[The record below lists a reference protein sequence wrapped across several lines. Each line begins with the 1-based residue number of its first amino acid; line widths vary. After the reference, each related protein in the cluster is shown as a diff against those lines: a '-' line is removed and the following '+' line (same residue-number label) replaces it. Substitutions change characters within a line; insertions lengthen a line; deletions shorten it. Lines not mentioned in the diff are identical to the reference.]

1 MKKKTLLREA
11 FREIR
16 HSSSRFLSILAI
28 VAIGCGFFSGVK
40 AGCPDMKLT
49 AQTYFDEQNLA
60 DIHLLSTWGFDED
73 DLAAVSGTEDV
84 AVAEGSYSADLLAN
98 SASGEE
104 QVIKVIGY
112 SPDSTL
118 NLPLL
123 HEGRLP
129 EASGECVIG
138 SSSMDENGQWQIGD
152 TITVRTDGEDDLSD
166 TLSADT
172 FTVVGVVQLPQYFSF
187 SYGTTTIS
195 DGTLDGFILIP
206 EGDFTLDVYTDIYL
220 ILGSTEGLDPF
231 ESEYESIVSDAAD
244 RLEAQVEAAEAMT
257 DALEEAKAYH
267 DQVLPAMQALR
278 AAADAAE
285 GICGQDYW
293 PLPSYSTMLFYV

>member
-49 AQTYFDEQNLA
+49 ARTYFDEQNLA

-112 SPDSTL
+112 SPDNTL

-123 HEGRLP
+123 H
-129 EASGECVIG
+129 
-138 SSSMDENGQWQIGD
+138 
-152 TITVRTDGEDDLSD
+152 
-166 TLSADT
+166 
-172 FTVVGVVQLPQYFSF
+172 
-187 SYGTTTIS
+187 
-195 DGTLDGFILIP
+195 
-206 EGDFTLDVYTDIYL
+206 
-220 ILGSTEGLDPF
+220 
-231 ESEYESIVSDAAD
+231 
-244 RLEAQVEAAEAMT
+244 
-257 DALEEAKAYH
+257 
-267 DQVLPAMQALR
+267 
-278 AAADAAE
+278 
-285 GICGQDYW
+285 
-293 PLPSYSTMLFYV
+293 